1 MSSKPTTAAGYAPE
15 MVTLVRSA
23 CLYLA
28 TKLGDLM
35 DEIVVVGGLVPS
47 LLIDQTNLPTD
58 TDPHAGT
65 MDLDLGIAFALVN
78 EERYA
83 EVTERLAGAGFK
95 PDLNANGQPSRQRWC
110 INDPQVTVDFL
121 IEPIQGDESN
131 AGKLFSLSPAWAAI
145 IAPGLHLAFQNSK
158 TITLDEATIK
168 GEHAKRQIR
177 VCGAGAFVV
186 LKALAFRNRGENKDA
201 YDLFYLL
208 RNYGNGIEEIA
219 DELRPLLDDPSTKQ
233 ALRYLNEDFQSIDSI
248 GPKRVAEFLYGQSD
262 EAIQADAQGYLQH
275 LLKQLE
281 FKA

>member
-1 MSSKPTTAAGYAPE
+1 MINKPTTAADYTPE
-15 MVTLVRSA
+15 MVTLVRRT

-47 LLIDQTNLPTD
+47 LLIDQSNLPAD

-83 EVTERLAGAGFK
+83 EVTERLASDGFK
-95 PDLNANGQPSRQRWC
+95 PDLN
-110 INDPQVTVDFL
+110 T
-121 IEPIQGDESN
+121 
-131 AGKLFSLSPAWAAI
+131 
-145 IAPGLHLAFQNSK
+145 
-158 TITLDEATIK
+158 
-168 GEHAKRQIR
+168 KRQIR

-208 RNYGNGIEEIA
+208 RNYGSSVEAIA
-219 DELRPLLDDPSTKQ
+219 DELRPLREDSSTKK
-233 ALRYLNEDFQSIDSI
+233 ALHYLDEDFQQIDSI
-248 GPKRVAEFLYGQSD
+248 GPKRVAEFLFGQSD
-262 EAIQADAQGYLQH
+262 ETIQADTLGYVRQLLQAVQQ
-275 LLKQLE
+275 KNP
-281 FKA
+281 